1 MRKSRFIV
9 LLALAAFAFAALSA
23 GVSAQTKVLK
33 VGTNPLP
40 QAPILEFVKPLL
52 REEGIELQIVEFADY
67 VLPNLALAAGDID
80 ANFFQHIPYLEQF
93 SADHRLDLTW
103 TVGVFI
109 APIGV
114 YSKKLSSIDELPV
127 GAQIGIPNDPTNG
140 GRALL
145 LLESAGL
152 IKLRQGAG
160 LQATPLDIA
169 ENPKRLRIRE
179 IEAPYLPRSLDD
191 LDAAVINTTYA
202 LEAGFVPVKDAL
214 VIEGAGS
221 PYVNVLAV
229 RRADVDRED
238 LRKLAEALTR
248 PEVRD
253 FILERF
259 EGSLVPVF

>member
-1 MRKSRFIV
+1 MKKVRLIAV
-9 LLALAAFAFAALSA
+9 LLALVIGAM
-23 GVSAQTKVLK
+23 GHGGSAQTKVLK
-33 VGTNPLP
+33 VGANPLP
-40 QAPILEFVKPLL
+40 QAPILEFVKPHL
-52 REEGIELQIVEFADY
+52 RAEGIDLEIVEFADY

-80 ANFFQHIPYLEQF
+80 ANLFQHIPYLEQF
-93 SADHRLDLTW
+93 SADHNLDLTW

-114 YSKKLSSIDELPV
+114 YSKKHSSLDRLPT

-152 IKLRQGAG
+152 VKLRQGAG
-160 LQATPLDIA
+160 LQATPLDIV

-179 IEAPYLPRSLDD
+179 VEAAYLPRSLDD

-202 LEAGFVPVKDAL
+202 LEGGFVPVKDAL
-214 VIEGAGS
+214 VIEGADS
-221 PYVNVLAV
+221 PYVNVCAV
-229 RRADVDRED
+229 RRSDIERED
-238 LRKLAEALTR
+238 LRKLAEVLTR

-253 FILERF
+253 FILDEF
-259 EGSLVPVF
+259 EGSLVPTF